1 MAECRQHD
9 ARGECS
15 ISNVLFYADMD
26 RSLFIREQ
34 KDNLENSRVR
44 CHAFPQR
51 NPALPEKPS
60 KTLEWK
66 LRIVEVRDLAV
77 RGMSRL
83 AASEMSGRD
92 RFAVAV
98 MGQSAQHCPYL
109 FHLARPL

>member
-9 ARGECS
+9 ARGERS
-15 ISNVLFYADMD
+15 IPNVLFYADID

-34 KDNLENSRVR
+34 KDNLENSRVGR
-44 CHAFPQR
+44 HVFPQR

-60 KTLEWK
+60 KALEWK
-66 LRIVEVRDLAV
+66 LRIIETRVLAV

-92 RFAVAV
+92 RFAVAF
-98 MGQSAQHCPYL
+98 MGQ
-109 FHLARPL
+109 